1 MAMNTETIVVNSRA
15 TTLAV
20 ERLTEAWHGEMEAEA
35 LYVRLARREQDPE
48 KAAVL
53 ARMAEAKIQ
62 HRVRIE
68 RRLRQLGAIPPNPA
82 EFWLPI
88 RLRMQARLAPR
99 DRVLARLVATG
110 EASLESTRDAV
121 TDQLLRSIR
130 Q

>member
-1 MAMNTETIVVNSRA
+1 MNTETMAVHSRA
-15 TTLAV
+15 TTFPV
-20 ERLTEAWHGEMEAEA
+20 ERLTEAWHGEMEAQA

-53 ARMAEAKIQ
+53 ANMAEAKIQ

-88 RLRMQARLAPR
+88 RLRMRARLAPR
-99 DRVLARLVATG
+99 DRVLAQLAASEYVSLDSTG
-110 EASLESTRDAV
+110 DEV

-130 Q
+130 G